1 MHPKA
6 FLKLVFFFLIVERLV
21 ALIIKLPMLEQ
32 FYRSLRISFPVYAD
46 SAQVLRMTLTG
57 PVLDIVVI
65 VAFVIILKNERIM
78 NRLSNWLA
86 KD

>member
-21 ALIIKLPMLEQ
+21 ALIIKIPMLEQ
-32 FYRSLRISFPVYAD
+32 VYRSLRGAFPMYAD
-46 SAQVLRMTLTG
+46 SAQVLRMALTG

-65 VAFVIILKNERIM
+65 VVFVIIVKNERIM